1 MTHRDDA
8 ISPDSACVKSASALA
23 EPVEPVA
30 ATDPSREPAPGPAA
44 PSAPAAPAQSGSEGV
59 PEPARERPSSSA
71 AVKERPAP
79 PKVDQLPP
87 YRVLLHND
95 DHNDMMHVVRT
106 LVELTPLNKTRAV
119 EVTLEAHTRGVA
131 LVVVTHKERAE
142 LYQQQFASKSLTAT
156 IEPVT

>member
-1 MTHRDDA
+1 MRHCDDA
-8 ISPDSACVKSASALA
+8 ISPDSTCVSGDVALA
-23 EPVEPVA
+23 GPVA
-30 ATDPSREPAPGPAA
+30 NDPPREPAPA
-44 PSAPAAPAQSGSEGV
+44 PAPAAPAHQESGPESG
-59 PEPARERPSSSA
+59 PEPARERPASSA

-95 DHNDMMHVVRT
+95 DHNDMLHVVRT

-156 IEPVT
+156 IEPAN